1 MLRGGATPPSALEAE
16 VGSHH
21 SRTPQTRHS
30 GVYEPPTL
38 TFGPYDEA
46 SSNPPTIPT
55 TISIGSNTASAHR
68 QHQRQQ
74 SAPSFPARRLN
85 VPSLPPSPGHNK
97 RYSQG
102 MPLTGDGRGG
112 NSPGRLGGWRS
123 GASTPPGERNDAS
136 PFSHQAAR
144 TPDTTPKSTTQS
156 RFGFLAS
163 SVSAFTSRMTSPT
176 QVPAARTDDELCD
189 LDIEAALF
197 PAVSSPLEGSD
208 AFSPAAY
215 KNLQANAT
223 GLLHRMQDAYRERTI
238 ALRELQAE
246 REAQREEMEE
256 MELRTRN
263 FKSQL
268 ERMAAKAAEQEQAMQ
283 QLVAELQ
290 AERQARRH
298 HEEHVRKLMVKVMAT
313 EEAEGADSVIVTAEE
328 DLGVDEKRFWRASN
342 STVKS
347 DLSMTDTDG
356 FDSAAEESESIFSR
370 SRSPTTCAT
379 STETDSI
386 MDMPSPSV
394 VLLHP
399 KAAAAATTTKMQQ
412 KSTPQQQQQLTAFQR
427 LVKGMSAGKEENGG
441 AGGADGCRNCKG
453 RDASVAWDTV
463 SLLRD
468 ENIALKQRVAQLDV
482 VIEGALDVVNGIKL

>member
-1 MLRGGATPPSALEAE
+1 MLRGGTTPPSVLEGE
-16 VGSHH
+16 IGSHH

-30 GVYEPPTL
+30 GIYEPPTL
-38 TFGPYDEA
+38 TFRPYDEA
-46 SSNPPTIPT
+46 PSTPT
-55 TISIGSNTASAHR
+55 TIPITNLIGSSTPSAHR
-68 QHQRQQ
+68 QHQRLQ

-85 VPSLPPSPGHNK
+85 VPSSPSSPGQSK
-97 RYSQG
+97 RNPQS

-112 NSPGRLGGWRS
+112 NSPGRLGGRRS
-123 GASTPPGERNDAS
+123 GTSTPQSEYSDAS
-136 PFSHQAAR
+136 PFSYQPAR
-144 TPDTTPKSTTQS
+144 TPVDTTPKSTTQS

-176 QVPAARTDDELCD
+176 QTPAARTDDELCD

-197 PAVSSPLEGSD
+197 PAISSPLEGSD

-238 ALRELQAE
+238 ALRELHAE

-268 ERMAAKAAEQEQAMQ
+268 ERMAAKAAEQEKAMQ

-290 AERQARRH
+290 AERHARRR

-313 EEAEGADSVIVTAEE
+313 EDAEGADSVVAMTEE

-370 SRSPTTCAT
+370 SRSPTTCAI

-386 MDMPSPSV
+386 MDMPSLSIT
-394 VLLHP
+394 LLHP
-399 KAAAAATTTKMQQ
+399 KAAATAGTSTTMKIQQQQ
-412 KSTPQQQQQLTAFQR
+412 KSTPQQLTAFQR
-427 LVKGMSAGKEENGG
+427 LVKGMSANAAE
-441 AGGADGCRNCKG
+441 GADGCRNCKG

-482 VIEGALDVVNGIKL
+482 VIEGALDVVNGIRL